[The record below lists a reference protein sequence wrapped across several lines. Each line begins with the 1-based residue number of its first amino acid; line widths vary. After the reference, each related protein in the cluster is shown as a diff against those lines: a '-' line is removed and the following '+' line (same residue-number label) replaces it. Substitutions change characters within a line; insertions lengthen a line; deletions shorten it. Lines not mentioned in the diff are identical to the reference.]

1 MAMVVVIGDLIR
13 PPKAVYI
20 VNQLSRYMELINKR
34 FLYFKTYDAFQ
45 SRLDAGAIKNDS
57 IVFIDEGDII
67 WTQGKIFSTSDQDI
81 RDAVGALQEN
91 TADIVSNIDNIRND
105 INSIVSDID
114 DAKDDITSIEQRIQ
128 NIQIGSGGPASNLVT
143 LSASAYQAMVAAGT
157 VDQGTYYFT
166 YEDEDTEWGFGGMFP
181 IIFSDSN
188 SLGTFPIRLT

>member
-45 SRLDAGAIKNDS
+45 SRLNAGAIKNDS

-67 WTQGKIFSTSDQDI
+67 WTQGKIFSTSDQDV

-91 TADIVSNIDNIRND
+91 TTDIVSNIDNIRND
-105 INSIVSDID
+105 I
-114 DAKDDITSIEQRIQ
+114 TGIEQRIQ

-157 VDQGTYYFT
+157 VDQSTYYFT